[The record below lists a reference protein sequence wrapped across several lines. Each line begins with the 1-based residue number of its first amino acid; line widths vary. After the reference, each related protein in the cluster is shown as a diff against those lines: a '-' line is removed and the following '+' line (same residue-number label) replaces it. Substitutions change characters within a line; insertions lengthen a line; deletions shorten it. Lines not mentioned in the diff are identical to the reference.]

1 MNVNELPFFFPGGNF
16 KVCFV
21 SASVALKGGQAGERS
36 SSFIPLYLGVMKRD
50 GKITW
55 FVCLHAILSLSH
67 QCQQLHLKK
76 NRVTKEHLR
85 LLVRCLI
92 L

>member
-1 MNVNELPFFFPGGNF
+1 M
-16 KVCFV
+16 CFV